1 MCIEMMNLTKHLT
14 SSIRRLIMLSLVLCA
29 CIGFRP
35 AARNLC
41 RCSSFAS
48 ERQALVQATNKL
60 RHAAGNVYY
69 NEKCTGAVVGQQ
81 PFGGA
86 RASGTNDKAGS
97 IAIFY
102 RFVSARS
109 IKENFV
115 ELEEFGYPSNLV

>member
-1 MCIEMMNLTKHLT
+1 MC
-14 SSIRRLIMLSLVLCA
+14 SLRV
-29 CIGFRP
+29 
-35 AARNLC
+35 
-41 RCSSFAS
+41 CSSFAS
-48 ERQALVQATNKL
+48 ERQALIHATNKL

-81 PFGGA
+81 PFGGG

-97 IAIFY
+97 MAIFY

-115 ELEEFGYPSNLV
+115 GLEEFGYPSNLV